1 VINLEETHR
10 RLARPSSHEQLGAIY
25 READRRGAQVLTAA
39 NEAVTRPIASLA
51 AAIPSITTLSVAI
64 HVLHSLPQTA
74 PDSLGRQLLETAEQN
89 AAGALRHCHRA
100 LELDGSRHDY
110 TPDEWLP
117 VVCER
122 AAPLLE
128 SAQLGREPPTI
139 VGQSQEAVSWLSQAL
154 VDLDRDSPEAAATMA
169 ETLARLLIVWVF
181 AEQAAKS
188 PRAITAD

>member
-1 VINLEETHR
+1 VISLEETYR
-10 RLARPSSHEQLGAIY
+10 RLTRPWSDEQLGAIY

-74 PDSLGRQLLETAEQN
+74 PDSLGRQLLETAERN
-89 AAGALRHCHRA
+89 AAGALHHCHRA
-100 LELDGSRHDY
+100 LELDGSGHDY
-110 TPDEWLP
+110 TPGEWLP

-139 VGQSQEAVSWLSQAL
+139 VGHAQEAASWLAQAL
-154 VDLDRDSPEAAATMA
+154 MDLDRDSPEAAATLA
-169 ETLARLLIVWVF
+169 ETLARLLTVWAF
-181 AEQAAKS
+181 AEEAADH
-188 PRAITAD
+188 PRPSVR

>member
-1 VINLEETHR
+1 MINLEETYR
-10 RLARPSSHEQLGAIY
+10 RFTRPWSDEQLGAIY
-25 READRRGAQVLTAA
+25 READRRGAQVLIAA
-39 NEAVTRPIASLA
+39 NEAATRPIASLA
-51 AAIPSITTLSVAI
+51 AAIPSVTTLSVAI

-74 PDSLGRQLLETAEQN
+74 PDSLGRQLLETAERN
-89 AAGALRHCHRA
+89 AACALHHCHRA

-139 VGQSQEAVSWLSQAL
+139 VGQSQEAASWLAQAV
-154 VDLDRDSPEAAATMA
+154 VDLDRDSPEAAATLA
-169 ETLARLLIVWVF
+169 ETLARLLTVWVF
-181 AEQAAKS
+181 AEEAPDDS
-188 PRAITAD
+188 GR

>member
-139 VGQSQEAVSWLSQAL
+139 VEQTQEAVSWLSHAV
-154 VDLDRDSPEAAATMA
+154 VDLDGDSPEAAATLA
-169 ETLARLLIVWVF
+169 ETLARLLIVWIF
-181 AEQAAKS
+181 ADAADQPGS
-188 PRAITAD
+188 MPGR

>member
-1 VINLEETHR
+1 VINLEETYR
-10 RLARPSSHEQLGAIY
+10 RLARSWSHEQLGAIY
-25 READRRGAQVLTAA
+25 GEADRRGGQVVTAA
-39 NEAVTRPIASLA
+39 NDALTRPIASLA

-74 PDSLGRQLLETAEQN
+74 PGSLGRQLLETADRN
-89 AAGALRHCHRA
+89 AAGALHHCHRA

-128 SAQLGREPPTI
+128 SAQLGREPPMI
-139 VGQSQEAVSWLSQAL
+139 VGQAQQAASWLAQAV
-154 VDLDRDSPEAAATMA
+154 VDLDRDSPEAAATLA
-169 ETLARLLIVWVF
+169 ETLARLLTVWVF
-181 AEQAAKS
+181 AEQAADS
-188 PRAITAD
+188 PTAITTE